1 MIKVPIENL
10 IKKLVEQSGLN
21 EEEIKNKILEKTK
34 KFDGLVS
41 EEGAAFMVAT
51 DLNIKI
57 LDDPST
63 KILKIN
69 ELHPGMTGVEIIC
82 KIKRIYDSK
91 FFEKDGRKIEYIGIE
106 LMDETGGIRTT
117 LWDKRAALV
126 NENRIKTGDVIRI
139 KNCSIR
145 ENKYSGKDLQLIA
158 NTQIIINQDELDVK
172 VDGVQI
178 TNLDNPVLNQSVKV
192 FGTIV
197 SGNEPRFYM
206 GCKTCN
212 KKVLE
217 DGCATHGS
225 ESKKIPILSM
235 VLDDGKGNCRITC
248 FGDVANNFYGSELT
262 EESEPNYLG
271 DFVSVQGNIRYNKN
285 YDRTEM
291 TVNNIN
297 KLKAE
302 ERILMLKNGS

>member
-10 IKKLVEQSGLN
+10 IQKLIEQSGLS
-21 EEEIKNKILEKTK
+21 ETEIKNKISEKTK

-82 KIKRIYDSK
+82 KIKKIYPSR
-91 FFEKDGRKIEYIGIE
+91 FFEKEGRKIEYIGIE
-106 LMDETGGIRTT
+106 LIDESGTIRTT
-117 LWDKRAALV
+117 LWDKRASLV
-126 NENRIKTGDVIRI
+126 TESRIKEGDSLRI

-158 NTQIIINQDELDVK
+158 NTQIIINQDEVNVDVNK
-172 VDGVQI
+172 IQI
-178 TNLDNPVLNQSVKV
+178 TNLDNPTLNSPVKV
-192 FGTIV
+192 HGTIV
-197 SGNEPRFYM
+197 AGNEPRFYR
-206 GCKTCN
+206 GCIKCN
-212 KKVLE
+212 RKITE
-217 DGCATHGS
+217 NGCAEHGN
-225 ESKKIPILSM
+225 ESKNIPILSM

-248 FGDVANNFYGSELT
+248 FGDVANNFYGAELT
-262 EESEPNYLG
+262 SESEPNYVG
-271 DFVSVQGNIRYNKN
+271 DYISVEGIIRHNAS

-297 KLKAE
+297 RLKAE
-302 ERILMLKNGS
+302 ELILMLKNGA